1 MPDQWIQQNIANAVG
16 RTNGGVD
23 SFVEAFS
30 KHESHDL
37 DMKIDGK
44 SVTAHL
50 NAGQV
55 RGSDSIRKINRKHV
69 IDGGTAYDGGF
80 TVDELNRDIGKIKT
94 SATVTKRQGE
104 DVVLAYPVT
113 GARGIDWVV
122 VISNIDG
129 EPHVRSIHTTRRQND
144 TRSIRRRMYIP

>member
-1 MPDQWIQQNIANAVG
+1 MDVK
-16 RTNGGVD
+16 V
-23 SFVEAFS
+23 
-30 KHESHDL
+30 
-37 DMKIDGK
+37 DGK

-50 NAGQV
+50 NAGEV
-55 RGSDSIRKINRKHV
+55 RGSDSIRKISRKHV

-94 SATVTKRQGE
+94 SATVAKRQGE
-104 DVVLAYPVT
+104 DVVLSHPVT

-144 TRSIRRRMYIP
+144 TRIIRRRMYIP